1 LDRVH
6 KDIDEPQFTE
16 LCGSLYE
23 AAHSPELMTN
33 ALDRVRESFGF
44 EAFHQFVIDTQ
55 TGAPIKE
62 WANQR
67 ITQDDMAQYAQHY
80 FAKDPRPLMAAKAG
94 VGRLFNTRSHYDK
107 RLESQSEIMQDFL
120 RPRGIGHCIG
130 GQLISNENTVAFA
143 AFLDAKDRG
152 AKSEKQVDFMG
163 RLILHLSKSTQ
174 LLLELQNLR
183 GRLAVSAQALDASE
197 AAIYTLTGR
206 HRVVSANRKAE
217 SLLRQRVILK
227 MTEGSLC
234 VCEPNSMSKWSALL
248 QRVRATGIAE
258 SVTLFGRQGGLPI
271 QVQVSASRIFSHGS
285 DALTGAAD
293 LLVMVSSVAHRRV
306 ASVKQLT
313 ELFGLSQAEALLA
326 RALAQGM
333 ETSEFAESRGIKM
346 TTVRTQSRSS
356 MDKLRVTRMADLIR
370 LVLSVPAVR

>member
-1 LDRVH
+1 
-6 KDIDEPQFTE
+6 
-16 LCGSLYE
+16 
-23 AAHSPELMTN
+23 
-33 ALDRVRESFGF
+33 VRESLGF

-62 WANQR
+62 WASQR

-80 FAKDPRPLMAAKAG
+80 FAKDPRPLLAAKAG
-94 VGRLFNTRSHYDK
+94 VGRLFDTRHFYDK

-326 RALAQGM
+326 RALAHGM